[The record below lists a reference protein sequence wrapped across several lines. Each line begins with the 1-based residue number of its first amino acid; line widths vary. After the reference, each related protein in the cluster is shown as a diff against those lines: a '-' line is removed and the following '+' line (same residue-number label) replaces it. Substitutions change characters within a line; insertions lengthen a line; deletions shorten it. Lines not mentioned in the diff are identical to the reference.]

1 MAKRNLKK
9 NNPDPSSAGDSNL
22 TGISATRLG
31 AADQPNPTTRPMRQA
46 AFLGAV
52 AGDCGC
58 PRCCDYRDIAHMV
71 MNPGS
76 EY

>member
-1 MAKRNLKK
+1 MAKRNVNK
-9 NNPDPSSAGDSNL
+9 NNPDPSSPPSAPTS
-22 TGISATRLG
+22 ISADRIG
-31 AADQPNPTTRPMRQA
+31 ASDQPNPTTRPMRQA

-58 PRCCDYRDIAHMV
+58 PRCSGYRDIAHMV

>member
-1 MAKRNLKK
+1 MAKRKVNRS
-9 NNPDPSSAGDSNL
+9 NPDPSSPGQDIPSIPADR
-22 TGISATRLG
+22 IG

-52 AGDCGC
+52 AGDCSC
-58 PRCCDYRDIAHMV
+58 ERCSGYRDIAHMV

-76 EY
+76 DY

>member
-1 MAKRNLKK
+1 MAKQKANRS
-9 NNPDPSSAGDSNL
+9 NPDPSTPKQEAPSIPADR
-22 TGISATRLG
+22 IG

-58 PRCCDYRDIAHMV
+58 PRCCGYRDIAHMV